1 MRKRTRK
8 GDSKQG
14 RGTGLLLIAVFKLF
28 KGLILLIV
36 GIGALS
42 LINKDTAAHVAQWT
56 AALRVDP
63 ENHYVHRLIGKLNF
77 VSDRQLEEVSAGTFF
92 YAALLLTEGTGLWL
106 HKRWAEYFT
115 IFVTGSLVPL
125 EVYELWEHFSATKVA
140 VLLVNLAVVAYLV
153 ARLRTR
159 PK

>member
-1 MRKRTRK
+1 MTKRTRN
-8 GDSKQG
+8 GGSKQG
-14 RGTGLLLIAVFKLF
+14 RSRWLLLIAAFKLF

-42 LINKDTAAHVAQWT
+42 LINKDAAAHVEKWVSV
-56 AALRVDP
+56 LRVDP
-63 ENHYVHRLIGKLNF
+63 DNHYVHRLIGKLNF
-77 VSDRQLEEVSAGTFF
+77 VTDRQLEEVSAGTFF
-92 YAALLLTEGTGLWL
+92 YAALLLTEGTGLCL

-125 EVYELWEHFSATKVA
+125 EVYELREHFSAAKVA
-140 VLLVNLAVVAYLV
+140 VLLVNVAVVVYLV

-159 PK
+159 AK